1 MRYGLLGEKLGH
13 SFSRE
18 IHNMLGDY
26 AYDLI
31 EVARDDLVSFV
42 RNGDFTALNVT
53 IPYKEAIIPHLDN
66 IDDAAEAIGAVN
78 TVVKR
83 DGRLCGYNTDF
94 YGLEKLI
101 NHSKIGIKNRKIAIL
116 GTGGTSKTAKAV
128 AEHLKASEILI
139 VSREKRQFSITYDE
153 LYDNHS
159 DVEVII
165 NTTPVGMY
173 PNDEYCPIE
182 LSKFDRLFGVIDV
195 IYNPLRT
202 PLIVEAKKK
211 GIRAEGGLYMLVA
224 QAVRA
229 SEIFLNTKYD
239 EKTIDKIYRKL
250 IRNKENIVLIGM
262 PASGKS
268 TVGRMLEK
276 KLSRKV
282 FDSDKYIEHREKISI
297 PEIFATKGEEYFRD
311 LESCVIK
318 ELSTKSGII
327 IATGGGSVL
336 RDKNVDNLKK
346 NGRLYFIDRPL
357 TKLIPTSNRPLASN
371 AKDIEKRYNERY
383 GIYSRAADVRIDS
396 NTSAPITADKIID
409 DYYS

>member
-83 DGRLCGYNTDF
+83 DGKLCGYNTDF

-383 GIYSRAADVRIDS
+383 GIYSRVADVRIDS

>member
-31 EVARDDLVSFV
+31 EVARDDLDSFV

-83 DGRLCGYNTDF
+83 DGKLCGYNTDF

-383 GIYSRAADVRIDS
+383 GIYSRVADVRIDS

>member
-53 IPYKEAIIPHLDN
+53 IPYKEAIIPYLDN

-83 DGRLCGYNTDF
+83 DGRLYGYNTDF